1 MDACTVPQRLPERRW
16 DIDWLRMLVV
26 VAMLVPFHS
35 FRLFDTRDPWYV
47 KNATPSTALN
57 WYLILGDTI
66 CMPLLFM
73 LAGAA
78 AWYSLRRGAGH
89 FAWERVKRLL
99 VPLIVGLV
107 LVVPPQLYVA
117 ALHHGFQGSFF
128 DWLPAYFTFDPN
140 DLGAYGGMNWSPTH
154 LWFIL
159 YLFLLSLIAIP
170 ILVLLRSGPGR
181 RLAGWLAAAG
191 GPGALLLVPLM
202 LAAGVWLM
210 FDVEPNPLYY
220 LVWFLAGYLMLA
232 EPRLGALLSRIKGPA
247 LLLGVLG
254 LLLNILWQADAWP
267 LLAGVSELVGEGLRK
282 TLIAWLLIAGLLG
295 YARDALSGPPR
306 SRWALA
312 LVAYLGEAS
321 YPFYILHQTVIVI
334 LGYYLLPASLAIVWK
349 YLLVVVLTYILTL
362 GIYDVAIRRTNV
374 TRFLF
379 GLRPLPPKEE
389 GRVALGSFKP

>member
-1 MDACTVPQRLPERRW
+1 MDTRTVPEWLPERRW

-26 VAMLVPFHS
+26 VGMLVPFHS

-47 KNATPSTALN
+47 KNAEPSTALN
-57 WYLILGDTI
+57 WYLIFGDTI
-66 CMPLLFM
+66 GMQLLFM

-78 AWYSLRRGAGH
+78 AWYSLRRSAGR

-99 VPLIVGLV
+99 VPLVAGLA
-107 LVVPPQLYVA
+107 LVVTPQLYVA

-128 DWLPAYFTFDPN
+128 DWLPAFFTFNPDN
-140 DLGAYGGMNWSPTH
+140 LGAYDGMNWSPAH

-159 YLFLLSLIAIP
+159 YLFLLSLIALP
-170 ILVLLRSGPGR
+170 LLLLLRSGPGK
-181 RLAGWLAAAG
+181 RLAGGLAAAG
-191 GPGALLLVPLM
+191 RPGALLVVPAA
-202 LAAGVWLM
+202 LALALWLM
-210 FDVEPNPLYY
+210 FDVEPNPLYF

-232 EPRLGALLSRIKGPA
+232 EPRLGALLSRVKGPA
-247 LLLGVLG
+247 LLLGSVG

-267 LLAGVSELVGEGLRK
+267 LLAGVPRLVAEGLRK
-282 TLIAWLLIAGLLG
+282 TLFAWLVIAGLLG
-295 YARDALSGPPR
+295 YARDALAGPPR

-334 LGYYLLPASLAIVWK
+334 LGYYLLPAALASVWK
-349 YLLVVVLTYILTL
+349 YLLVVVLTYALTL
-362 GIYDVAIRRTNV
+362 GIYDVAIRRTNG

-379 GLRPLPPKEE
+379 GMRPLPRKEE
-389 GRVALGSFKP
+389 RRVAVSV